1 MKFIIRETGEEREL
15 HYYRPNITED
25 MADDL
30 IGSSGAVGDYIQP
43 IPGGDQY
50 SISAEDYQ
58 WWTEYLEMAGRWEDQ
73 LDELRERYGADA
85 VADVIA
91 RQGLELGPDYNQH
104 EYEYAD
110 MVQAVR
116 EALEAGYEA

>member
-1 MKFIIRETGEEREL
+1 MKFIINETGEEREL
-15 HYYRPNITED
+15 HFYHPSSPED

-30 IGSSGAVGDYIQP
+30 IGNSGAVGDYIKS
-43 IPGGDQY
+43 IPGDNQY
-50 SISAEDYQ
+50 SISEEDYQ
-58 WWTEYLEMAGRWEDQ
+58 WWAEYLEMAGRWEDQ

-104 EYEYAD
+104 EHEYAD

>member
-1 MKFIIRETGEEREL
+1 MKFVIRETGEEREL

-30 IGSSGAVGDYIQP
+30 IGSSGAVGDYIQA

-50 SISAEDYQ
+50 SISMEDYH
-58 WWTEYLEMAGRWEDQ
+58 WWEEYLAMAGRWEDQ

-85 VADVIA
+85 VADIIA
-91 RQGLELGPDYNQH
+91 RQGLELGPDYSQH

-116 EALEAGYEA
+116 ESLEAGYEA